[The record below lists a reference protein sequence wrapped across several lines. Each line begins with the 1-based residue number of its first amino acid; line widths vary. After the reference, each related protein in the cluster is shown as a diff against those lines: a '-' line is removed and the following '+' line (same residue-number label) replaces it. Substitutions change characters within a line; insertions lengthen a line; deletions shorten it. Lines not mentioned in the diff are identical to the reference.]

1 MVADACASACAAARA
16 AGAERAGGVPFAL
29 APVNVVA
36 GHYGVGKTNL
46 AINLAIDAARAGH
59 DVTLVDLDVV
69 NPYFRSTEYRG
80 VLEEAG
86 VDVVAPVFAEAGSSL
101 DVPSLTGAVVPAV
114 ERAYADAAAEDA
126 GGVAEGAEGASSSED
141 GSEADPAR
149 RGAHQASSARA
160 ESAGGA
166 FERAGLFER
175 LSSAPCRGGGRDR
188 IDAAPSPRTVV
199 IIDAGGDDAG
209 AMALGR
215 FARHVAAGPYAL
227 VYVVNRFRNLT
238 QEPEEALEVLAEI
251 ERAAH
256 LRATGVVSNAHLK
269 ADTTGEVV
277 ARGAAFAQAVADAAG
292 LPLLCVTAPKTLT
305 QPESDELSSLR
316 GAFNLYPV
324 ELRVKTPWE

>member
-1 MVADACASACAAARA
+1 MGADACASACASACA

-114 ERAYADAAAEDA
+114 ERAYADAAFEDA
-126 GGVAEGAEGASSSED
+126 GGAAEGRTRSRAQSLGQSCSHGSAAGAS
-141 GSEADPAR
+141 GSC
-149 RGAHQASSARA
+149 GT
-160 ESAGGA
+160 
-166 FERAGLFER
+166 R
-175 LSSAPCRGGGRDR
+175 LVSTAPRPPLHPQVSAPCRGGGRAR

-227 VYVVNRFRNLT
+227 IYVVNRFRNLT
-238 QEPEEALEVLAEI
+238 QEPDEALEVLAEI
-251 ERAAH
+251 ERAAR
-256 LRATGVVSNAHLK
+256 LRATGAVSNAHLK

>member
-1 MVADACASACAAARA
+1 MGARPAADDAPRPAGETCAACAD
-16 AGAERAGGVPFAL
+16 GVPFAL

-86 VDVVAPVFAEAGSSL
+86 VAVVAPVFAEAGSSL

-114 ERAYADAAAEDA
+114 ERAYAAAN
-126 GGVAEGAEGASSSED
+126 VAEGKS
-141 GSEADPAR
+141 
-149 RGAHQASSARA
+149 
-160 ESAGGA
+160 
-166 FERAGLFER
+166 
-175 LSSAPCRGGGRDR
+175 
-188 IDAAPSPRTVV
+188 IV

-227 VYVVNRFRNLT
+227 IYVVNRFRNLT
-238 QEPEEALEVLAEI
+238 QEPAEALEVLAEI

-269 ADTTGEVV
+269 SDTTGEVV
-277 ARGAAFAQAVADAAG
+277 RRGAAFAQAVADAAG

-305 QPESDELSSLR
+305 QPESGELSSLR